1 MAIKNHHVERKERLM
16 VNLAFNFPSP
26 HTNKS
31 YVDKRRHYTIKVDI
45 GEPEVVSEATIIHKE
60 LRLRSLVVIKKMFDR
75 KIDSSFTYRVGENFA
90 ILRIGDNEIRVSLS
104 FNEDN
109 SLNILDNS
117 MHLLKSQILEITKIP
132 ER

>member
-75 KIDSSFTYRVGENFA
+75 KYGFSTLQYFHKELVIEG
-90 ILRIGDNEIRVSLS
+90 
-104 FNEDN
+104 
-109 SLNILDNS
+109 
-117 MHLLKSQILEITKIP
+117 LKQT
-132 ER
+132 